1 MMKEEKINRSK
12 LLKVRLTPKEMD
24 TIHNKFSKTT
34 CRKLSE
40 YVRKVLLD
48 KPVTMYHRNKSLDD
62 FMTEMITLRNELNA
76 IGNNYNQVVKR
87 LHSLVHLEEIK
98 TWALLNESSK
108 QILLK
113 KVDEIK
119 LKIAQINDQW
129 LQ

>member
-1 MMKEEKINRSK
+1 MKEEKINRSK
-12 LLKVRLTPKEMD
+12 LLKVRLTPKEME
-24 TIHNKFSKTT
+24 TIHNKFSKAT

-87 LHSLVHLEEIK
+87 LHNLERLEEIK
-98 TWALLNESSK
+98 AWALLNESSK